1 MKYIN
6 SKNNPLIKEVKA
18 LKNKSKE
25 RKKKKRFIIEG
36 EKEVFSAID
45 GGYLIKKLFTTE
57 EFKNKIIEKIKNK
70 NKDLISNLVVLEKN
84 IFESLCYRSST
95 SNLIAI
101 SDFKNHDLNSIRLRK
116 KNPIIL
122 ILESP
127 EKPGNIGAVLRTVD
141 ASNVDLVLIS
151 DIKTDLYN
159 PNTIRSSVG
168 CLFNLNIGLGNKKD
182 IIDFLNKTKIEL
194 YTTFMNKKSISY
206 LDVSYKNPVAIAFG
220 NENMGLS
227 NKWAMLNSK
236 NINIPMLG
244 KNDSLNLSVSVGI
257 IIYEALR
264 QRKSHEKL
272 GS

>member
-1 MKYIN
+1 M
-6 SKNNPLIKEVKA
+6 
-18 LKNKSKE
+18 
-25 RKKKKRFIIEG
+25 
-36 EKEVFSAID
+36 
-45 GGYLIKKLFTTE
+45 
-57 EFKNKIIEKIKNK
+57 
-70 NKDLISNLVVLEKN
+70 
-84 IFESLCYRSST
+84 
-95 SNLIAI
+95 
-101 SDFKNHDLNSIRLRK
+101 
-116 KNPIIL
+116 
-122 ILESP
+122 
-127 EKPGNIGAVLRTVD
+127 
-141 ASNVDLVLIS
+141 
-151 DIKTDLYN
+151 
-159 PNTIRSSVG
+159 
-168 CLFNLNIGLGNKKD
+168 NIGLGNKKD